1 MTIMKATL
9 VHRARQHLHDGAF
22 VEIVIWRVPS
32 PLQGSMHS
40 FKYLMALV
48 VDGACVMRFDNEA
61 GKGDHKHVDG
71 RETAYVFRGVDALF
85 ADFAAEVKGWFDGNS
100 RSDD

>member
-32 PLQGSMHS
+32 PLRGSMHS
-40 FKYLMALV
+40 FKYRMALV
-48 VDGACVMRFDNEA
+48 VDGACVMRF
-61 GKGDHKHVDG
+61 DG

-85 ADFAAEVKGWFDGNS
+85 ADFAAEVKGWFDGNA

>member
-1 MTIMKATL
+1 MPRRRIPA
-9 VHRARQHLHDGAF
+9 VFERSQRGRR
-22 VEIVIWRVPS
+22 ESPS
-32 PLQGSMHS
+32 PLWGGWPAGREGFQRDEE
-40 FKYLMALV
+40 YRMALV

-85 ADFAAEVKGWFDGNS
+85 ADFAAEVKGWFDGNA